1 MSEDLQDF
9 ESFPDDVREGIRELG
24 WSQPM
29 PVQSRVIPFMR
40 QGRDLIVQA
49 LTGSGKTGAFGLP
62 IVEQLDPQQR
72 GEDQATGDSAGRVVC
87 SRWAIR
93 MEVRPWVS

>member
-29 PVQSRVIPFMR
+29 PVQSRVIPLMR

-49 LTGSGKTGAFGLP
+49 LTGSGKTGA
-62 IVEQLDPQQR
+62 
-72 GEDQATGDSAGRVVC
+72 SACRSSSSSIPSSVGSKC
-87 SRWAIR
+87 
-93 MEVRPWVS
+93 